1 MEVRRFIQLCLSVS
15 HYIMSVRLCCEAD
28 ALDWLS
34 HPSCGFDS
42 VHWAIPSGEQCRG
55 VWGVQEAQL
64 HRWQP
69 PALLVCIRL
78 CAGRTNRVLLLQ
90 DQMARVRNGR
100 CLRELTWLLLHRL
113 PQNVSAYTCLWS
125 LKRVISAVLS
135 FWHDCLQLNHVNYQK
150 TCNMGVTT

>member
-15 HYIMSVRLCCEAD
+15 HYRMSVRLCCEAD

-90 DQMARVRNGR
+90 DQMGKSPQGEVPSWVNMVASPS
-100 CLRELTWLLLHRL
+100 TF
-113 PQNVSAYTCLWS
+113 QNVSAYTCLWS